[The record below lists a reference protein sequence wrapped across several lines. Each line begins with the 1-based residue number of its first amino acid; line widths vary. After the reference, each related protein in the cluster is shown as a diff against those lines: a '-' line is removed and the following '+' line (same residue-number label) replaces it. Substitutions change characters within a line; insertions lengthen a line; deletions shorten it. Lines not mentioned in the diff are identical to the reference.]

1 MRKRYQVT
9 SKKFPDA
16 WRYTR
21 DELKSKITTT
31 ERKIEAITQ
40 QNYCYRM
47 IRGKELEENKKKT
60 SLYFL
65 NRKHR
70 YSCFLHRYSCF
81 LHRYFST

>member
-9 SKKFPDA
+9 SRKFPDA

-60 SLYFL
+60 SLYFF
-65 NRKHR
+65 K
-70 YSCFLHRYSCF
+70 SK
-81 LHRYFST
+81 T

>member
-9 SKKFPDA
+9 SRKFP
-16 WRYTR
+16 

-40 QNYCYRM
+40 QNDYYRM
-47 IRGKELEENKKKT
+47 IRVKELEENKKKT